1 MSFKKDGYTIAKKAI
16 SLEMANVCF
25 GYLITKKN
33 VFDFLKRVSSNI
45 KEQYDERIKQIN
57 VQLNNTQNKKI
68 DATKNKFRFV

>member
-33 VFDFLKRVSSNI
+33 VFDFLKKRAHLIVTGKLI
-45 KEQYDERIKQIN
+45 AFYLI
-57 VQLNNTQNKKI
+57 
-68 DATKNKFRFV
+68 